1 MSEPEI
7 IKTDD
12 VELGTEKI
20 ISTTNSQKRPS
31 IIDQIKEKT
40 KDQDF
45 QQRMN
50 VASTLLLEIYRVLMG
65 AFLVIFV
72 PQKCGE
78 NICSLSE
85 NINREDGLA
94 KTAIGFNAITM
105 FTFLMLYFVEV
116 KRENKLINYLEVNRF
131 TPVDNDSVGEALQKL
146 ATEKKQS
153 IWNYDGYYQTA
164 GYISTGSFILNAI
177 FSSIVIMSHYFD
189 SKTITVLLTNL
200 LFMGLKVSDVYSTVN
215 TKKNV
220 FYSAYLKNKVQF
232 NDVDP
237 DKIMIQSSQVEE
249 LHEDIVSIEDGKEQE
264 SVQDE
269 ERQSES
275 IKKEEDVKEDETTLI
290 EDKKEEDVKEDETT
304 LIEDKKEEDVKEEE
318 TTLIEERKE
327 EDVKEEETTLIEE
340 RKEEEIF
347 IEVNDTE
354 TGSNTI
360 EENKPLIQAQEE
372 IISVEE
378 ESKEETLGPEDL
390 V

>member
-1 MSEPEI
+1 MSESQM

-12 VELGTEKI
+12 VEFDTEKI
-20 ISTTNSQKRPS
+20 NSTSNSQKRPS
-31 IIDQIKEKT
+31 IMDQIKEKT
-40 KDQDF
+40 NDQDF

-65 AFLVIFV
+65 AFLVVFV

-94 KTAIGFNAITM
+94 KTAIAFNAITM
-105 FTFLMLYFVEV
+105 FTFLMLYYVEV

-131 TPVDNDSVGEALQKL
+131 TPVDNESVGEALQKL

-153 IWNYDGYYQTA
+153 IWNYDGYYQKA
-164 GYISTGSFILNAI
+164 GYISTASFLLNSI
-177 FSSIVIMSHYFD
+177 FSSIVIFSHYFD

-237 DKIMIQSSQVEE
+237 DKIMYESPKIEE
-249 LHEDIVSIEDGKEQE
+249 LPDDIASIEEGKENKI
-264 SVQDE
+264 VD
-269 ERQSES
+269 
-275 IKKEEDVKEDETTLI
+275 
-290 EDKKEEDVKEDETT
+290 
-304 LIEDKKEEDVKEEE
+304 
-318 TTLIEERKE
+318 EERKE
-327 EDVKEEETTLIEE
+327 ELIDIKEPLISEEEIKEPTLNIEIQTSEDNSIIKEEEKPLVEIQLNEDAESKTSKEC
-340 RKEEEIF
+340 KEESLPEP
-347 IEVNDTE
+347 VT
-354 TGSNTI
+354 
-360 EENKPLIQAQEE
+360 
-372 IISVEE
+372 VV
-378 ESKEETLGPEDL
+378 ESKEESIPESDSKTETTVESKEESLGAEDL

>member
-1 MSEPEI
+1 MSEHEI

-20 ISTTNSQKRPS
+20 ISTSNSQKRPS

-72 PQKCGE
+72 PQKCGD

-131 TPVDNDSVGEALQKL
+131 TPVDNDYVGEALQKL

-177 FSSIVIMSHYFD
+177 FSSIVIMNHYFD

-237 DKIMIQSSQVEE
+237 DKIMLKSTQVEE

-264 SVQDE
+264 STQIE
-269 ERQSES
+269 ELHEDIVSIEDGKEQES
-275 IKKEEDVKEDETTLI
+275 THVEEKKEQESTQIEELHEDNVSI
-290 EDKKEEDVKEDETT
+290 EDGKEQESTQV
-304 LIEDKKEEDVKEEE
+304 
-318 TTLIEERKE
+318 EERKE
-327 EDVKEEETTLIEE
+327 QESTHVEE
-340 RKEEEIF
+340 RNEEEIF
-347 IEVNDTE
+347 VEVNDTE
-354 TGSNTI
+354 TSSNKT
-360 EENKPLIQAQEE
+360 EENKPLIEDQEE

-378 ESKEETLGPEDL
+378 DSKEETLGPEDL

>member
-153 IWNYDGYYQTA
+153 IWNYDQYYQTA

-177 FSSIVIMSHYFD
+177 FSTIVIMSHYFD

-237 DKIMIQSSQVEE
+237 DKIMTQSSRVEE

-264 SVQDE
+264 SVQEE

-290 EDKKEEDVKEDETT
+290 EER
-304 LIEDKKEEDVKEEE
+304 KEEDVKEEE

-327 EDVKEEETTLIEE
+327 EDVKEEETTLIEDKNEEDVKEEETTLIEE

-347 IEVNDTE
+347 IEVNDTD

-360 EENKPLIQAQEE
+360 EENKPLIEAQEE

>member
-153 IWNYDGYYQTA
+153 IWNYDGYYQIT

-177 FSSIVIMSHYFD
+177 FSTIVIMSHYFD

-200 LFMGLKVSDVYSTVN
+200 LFMGLKVADVYSTVN

-237 DKIMIQSSQVEE
+237 DKIMIQSPQVEE
-249 LHEDIVSIEDGKEQE
+249 LHEDIVSIEDGKEQ
-264 SVQDE
+264 VCVDDE
-269 ERQSES
+269 E
-275 IKKEEDVKEDETTLI
+275 IKVETIEIEEDVKVE
-290 EDKKEEDVKEDETT
+290 V
-304 LIEDKKEEDVKEEE
+304 EE
-318 TTLIEERKE
+318 TTLMEERKE
-327 EDVKEEETTLIEE
+327 EDEKVETIEIEE

-347 IEVNDTE
+347 VEVNDTD
-354 TGSNTI
+354 TFSNVT
-360 EENKPLIQAQEE
+360 EEMKPLNEHQEE
-372 IISVEE
+372 VISIE
-378 ESKEETLGPEDL
+378 ESKEETVRSEEFEESKEETVGPEDL

>member
-153 IWNYDGYYQTA
+153 IWNYDQYYQTA

-177 FSSIVIMSHYFD
+177 FSTIVIMSHYFD

-237 DKIMIQSSQVEE
+237 DKIMTQSSRVEE

-264 SVQDE
+264 SVQEE

-290 EDKKEEDVKEDETT
+290 EERKEEDVKED
-304 LIEDKKEEDVKEEE
+304 E

-327 EDVKEEETTLIEE
+327 EDVKEEDTTLIEE

-354 TGSNTI
+354 TDLNTI

>member
-1 MSEPEI
+1 MSEHEI

-20 ISTTNSQKRPS
+20 ISTSNSQKRPS

-72 PQKCGE
+72 PQKCGD

-131 TPVDNDSVGEALQKL
+131 TPVDNDYVGEALQKL

-177 FSSIVIMSHYFD
+177 FSSIVIMNHYFD

-200 LFMGLKVSDVYSTVN
+200 LFMGLKVSDVDSTVN

-237 DKIMIQSSQVEE
+237 DKIMLKSTQVEE

-264 SVQDE
+264 STHVE
-269 ERQSES
+269 E
-275 IKKEEDVKEDETTLI
+275 KKEQESTQIEELHEDNVSI
-290 EDKKEEDVKEDETT
+290 EDGKEQESTQV
-304 LIEDKKEEDVKEEE
+304 
-318 TTLIEERKE
+318 EERKE
-327 EDVKEEETTLIEE
+327 QESTHVEE
-340 RKEEEIF
+340 RNEEEIF
-347 IEVNDTE
+347 VEVNDTE
-354 TGSNTI
+354 TSSNKT
-360 EENKPLIQAQEE
+360 EENKPLIEDQEE

-378 ESKEETLGPEDL
+378 DSKEETLGPEDL

>member
-153 IWNYDGYYQTA
+153 IWNYDQYYQTA

-177 FSSIVIMSHYFD
+177 FSTIVIMSHYFD

-237 DKIMIQSSQVEE
+237 DKIMTQSSRVEE

-264 SVQDE
+264 SVQEE

-275 IKKEEDVKEDETTLI
+275 I
-290 EDKKEEDVKEDETT
+290 KKEEDVKEDETT